1 MKLVPLQD
9 KVVVKMVEVEET
21 TKSGLILT
29 GTAKEKPQVAE
40 VLAVGPG
47 IAEGAQAHI
56 FDKFYQQ
63 DSSHK
68 EEGNGLGLALVRQ
81 IVELSG
87 GTVRCENIDTGG
99 CRLTVTLPTE

>member
-47 IAEGAQAHI
+47 IAEGENKVVMEVQVGDNVI
-56 FDKFYQQ
+56 MNKFGGTEI
-63 DSSHK
+63 K
-68 EEGNGLGLALVRQ
+68 LEGETFIVVRQ
-81 IVELSG
+81 ADILAIVK
-87 GTVRCENIDTGG
+87 
-99 CRLTVTLPTE
+99 

>member
-9 KVVVKMVEVEET
+9 KVVVKMVEAEET

-47 IAEGAQAHI
+47 IAEGENKVVMAVQVG
-56 FDKFYQQ
+56 DKVIMNKFGGTEI
-63 DSSHK
+63 K
-68 EEGNGLGLALVRQ
+68 LEGETFIVVRQ
-81 IVELSG
+81 ADILAIVK
-87 GTVRCENIDTGG
+87 
-99 CRLTVTLPTE
+99 